1 MYFRKALKKKINFD
15 ELDAEKYGNAIRSK
29 PIILKAIT
37 DINAGN
43 IVKTKLILISLTYK
57 NVSLRGYPEK
67 FANQEFYPLK
77 NYHKEWY
84 DFEADSVMICP

>member
-1 MYFRKALKKKINFD
+1 MVTPFVLSLLFLKQLLILMQETLNF
-15 ELDAEKYGNAIRSK
+15 
-29 PIILKAIT
+29 
-37 DINAGN
+37 
-43 IVKTKLILISLTYK
+43 KTKLILASLTYK

-84 DFEADSVMICP
+84 DFEADSVMICPWNKR

>member
-1 MYFRKALKKKINFD
+1 MRR
-15 ELDAEKYGNAIRSK
+15 YGNAIRSK

-43 IVKTKLILISLTYK
+43 IEQNQIDSDKFDLQEREFK
-57 NVSLRGYPEK
+57 RGYPESLRIK
-67 FANQEFYPLK
+67 SLPIK

-84 DFEADSVMICP
+84 DFEADSVMICL